1 MLEGMA
7 HRTYANRERALR
19 KYNRR
24 AAAGPTPLQRR
35 RAAQTQEDQRESYPV
50 DEYRISTR

>member
-7 HRTYANRERALR
+7 HRTYPNRERALR

-24 AAAGPTPLQRR
+24 DAAGSTPLQRR
-35 RAAQTQEDQRESYPV
+35 RVAQTQEDQRESYPV